1 MNITVYCGA
10 RVGEMP
16 AYRQAAEDLGSWIAK
31 EDHTLVY
38 GGGRIGLMGALA
50 DSVIDGGGKAIG
62 VIPEFLSTKEK
73 RHQFVTKMYTVKTMA
88 ERKNKMVEMGDVFV
102 ALPGGT
108 GTLEEIIEAISLNHL
123 KRHDKPCVLVNIM
136 GFYDPLV
143 LMLDV
148 MVEEDF
154 LSQEARDG
162 IYVID
167 SIEELEDI
175 AGDNR

>member
-1 MNITVYCGA
+1 MA
-10 RVGEMP
+10 

-31 EDHTLVY
+31 EGHTLVY

-50 DSVIDGGGKAIG
+50 DSVIEGGGEVIG
-62 VIPEFLSTKEK
+62 VIPEFLSTREK
-73 RHQFVTKMYTVKTMA
+73 RHRSVTKMYTVETMA
-88 ERKNKMVEMGDVFV
+88 ERKNKMVELGDVFV

-123 KRHDKPCVLVNIM
+123 KRHDKPCVLVNVM
-136 GFYDPLV
+136 GFYDPLI

-154 LSQEARDG
+154 LSLEARDEV
-162 IYVID
+162 YVID

-175 AGDNR
+175 VGDNQ

>member
-1 MNITVYCGA
+1 MA
-10 RVGEMP
+10 

-31 EDHTLVY
+31 EGHTLVY

-50 DSVIDGGGKAIG
+50 DSVIEGGGEVIG
-62 VIPEFLSTKEK
+62 VIPKFLSTREK
-73 RHQFVTKMYTVKTMA
+73 RHRSVTKMYTVETMA
-88 ERKNKMVEMGDVFV
+88 ERKNKMVELGDVFV

-123 KRHDKPCVLVNIM
+123 KRHDKPCVLVNVM
-136 GFYDPLV
+136 GFYDPLI

-154 LSQEARDG
+154 LSWEARDE

>member
-10 RVGEMP
+10 RVGEMA

-31 EDHTLVY
+31 EGHTLVY

-50 DSVIDGGGKAIG
+50 DSVIEGGGEVIG
-62 VIPEFLSTKEK
+62 VIPKFLSTREK
-73 RHQFVTKMYTVKTMA
+73 RHRSVTKMYTVETMA
-88 ERKNKMVEMGDVFV
+88 ERKNKMVELGDVFV

-123 KRHDKPCVLVNIM
+123 KRHDKPCVLVNVM
-136 GFYDPLV
+136 GFYDPLI

-154 LSQEARDG
+154 LSWEARDE